1 MLNFLKLEP
10 ESFGLDFSDLCL
22 RLAKLERKKNFYRL
36 VSFAQI
42 PLKAGIIEGGI
53 IKKEDA
59 LANAIRTL
67 LSRTKGKK
75 IKTNMV
81 VASLPENKVFFQVIK
96 MPKMGREELKT
107 AVPFESEN
115 YIPLSIEEVYLDFQV
130 LPSFH
135 PDPKHIDVLISAMPR
150 KIVDSYI
157 SAIKKSGLYPRV
169 LEPESQ
175 AIIRALIKNQVSYS
189 PLLIV
194 DFGKSNT
201 HLIFFSGYSVKLTTS
216 LPFSSQRI
224 TDAISQNLKVK
235 TTEAEKLKK
244 EIGLIGKEKKN
255 LRLSSKEKKVIKI
268 TKEVLKN
275 LIGQIEKYIDYY
287 QTHINS
293 NNQGTP
299 GQIKIKKIIL
309 CGRGSNLKGLADF
322 LSLKLNIPTELG
334 NPWINILPSPLKEL
348 PPLSFEESLGFT
360 SALGLALRAVR
371 KEYD

>member
-22 RLAKLERKKNFYRL
+22 RLAKLEKKKNFYRL
-36 VSFAQI
+36 VSFAQM
-42 PLKAGIIEGGI
+42 PLKPGIIEGGI

-75 IKTNMV
+75 IKTKMV

-96 MPKMGREELKT
+96 MPKMGIEELKT

-130 LPSFH
+130 LPSFQ

-194 DFGKSNT
+194 DFGRSNT

-224 TDAISQNLKVK
+224 TDAISQNLKIK

-255 LRLSSKEKKVIKI
+255 LHLSSKEKKVIKI

-293 NNQGTP
+293 NNQGTSR
-299 GQIKIKKIIL
+299 QIKIEKIVL
-309 CGRGSNLKGLADF
+309 CGRGSNLKGLTDF

>member
-22 RLAKLERKKNFYRL
+22 RLAKLEKKKNFYRL
-36 VSFAQI
+36 VSFAQM
-42 PLKAGIIEGGI
+42 PLKPGIIEGGI

-75 IKTNMV
+75 IKTKMV

-96 MPKMGREELKT
+96 MPKMGIEELKT

-130 LPSFH
+130 LPSFQ

-194 DFGKSNT
+194 DFGRSNT

-224 TDAISQNLKVK
+224 TDAISQNLKIK

-275 LIGQIEKYIDYY
+275 LVGQIEKYIDYY

-293 NNQGTP
+293 NNQRTP
-299 GQIKIKKIIL
+299 GQIKIEKIIL
-309 CGRGSNLKGLADF
+309 CGGGSNLKGLTDF